1 MLSTYAE
8 LAVRVALNLQ
18 PGQRLLLLGPLA
30 YGGVSLEA
38 AVLVRQVVESA
49 YKAGARLVEVLWGDE
64 ALQLARFAH
73 APRDSFEEF
82 SAWMPG
88 ALVEHVDRGHAVLSI
103 YANDPDL
110 LSHEPADLVGA
121 MQQAT
126 FRSVNA
132 FRERISRNQTN
143 WAVIAGP
150 NAKWAAKVFPDLPAE
165 RRLASLWDTIAQLCR
180 LHAPDPAAAW
190 QAHIEALAA
199 RSERLNRKRYAEL
212 RYTGPGTALTIG
224 LPEGHIWISARTVSR
239 SGIPFTANLPT
250 EEVFTMPHRDRV
262 DGVVGSTRPLSHGGT
277 LIDRFT
283 LRFVEGQVVEARAE
297 RGEAIL
303 RRLLETD
310 PGARRLG
317 EIALV
322 PASSLVSASGLL
334 FYSTLFD
341 ENAASH
347 VALGSAYKFT
357 MDRGDSMDDAAF
369 ERAGGN
375 RSAVHVDFMIG
386 SPELDVD
393 GILPGGRVE
402 PVMRQGEWID

>member
-1 MLSTYAE
+1 
-8 LAVRVALNLQ
+8 
-18 PGQRLLLLGPLA
+18 
-30 YGGVSLEA
+30 
-38 AVLVRQVVESA
+38 
-49 YKAGARLVEVLWGDE
+49 
-64 ALQLARFAH
+64 
-73 APRDSFEEF
+73 
-82 SAWMPG
+82 
-88 ALVEHVDRGHAVLSI
+88 
-103 YANDPDL
+103 
-110 LSHEPADLVGA
+110 
-121 MQQAT
+121 
-126 FRSVNA
+126 
-132 FRERISRNQTN
+132 
-143 WAVIAGP
+143 
-150 NAKWAAKVFPDLPAE
+150 
-165 RRLASLWDTIAQLCR
+165 
-180 LHAPDPAAAW
+180 
-190 QAHIEALAA
+190 
-199 RSERLNRKRYAEL
+199 
-212 RYTGPGTALTIG
+212 
-224 LPEGHIWISARTVSR
+224 
-239 SGIPFTANLPT
+239 
-250 EEVFTMPHRDRV
+250 MPHRDRV
-262 DGVVGSTRPLSHGGT
+262 DGVVRSTRPLSHGGT

-297 RGEAIL
+297 RGEAVL